1 MCLLLHDE
9 LRNVIIVSMTS
20 WLPSIEGR
28 SGPKYLAIAD
38 SISEAI
44 TSGTL
49 DQGSKLPPQRNLAY
63 DLGVTLGTVTR
74 AYREVERRGLTGGE
88 VGRGTFVL
96 GPKDGRRDIFMAQQ
110 PLAPNIVEMIHAIP
124 VIRLDD
130 PVFADTLRTIADE
143 PEVNRLLGYQTG
155 NQNEAHMRGAVT
167 WLRRCGLDIDEH
179 NVTITT
185 GGQQAI
191 LAALMAV
198 AEPGDTILVEEL
210 TFPGM
215 IHLARTLG
223 YRLEPVAMD
232 DMGLMPEALENH
244 CKHSSAK
251 VLYCMP
257 TLHNP
262 TLATMPLE
270 RRKEIV
276 ALAEKYGLMIIEDDI
291 WGMMA
296 ESGIPTIASL
306 LPSQTV
312 YLASL
317 SKCLAGGLRT
327 GFTAASPTITQKLRA
342 AVKMICW
349 MAPPL
354 MVEIAT
360 RWIADGTAEKLTE
373 QQKKLTA
380 TRVDLLRSHLKS
392 FGLISHATAHHA
404 WLPLPEPWRSED
416 FRLELERRGVHVLTE
431 SAFAA
436 GRKSS
441 TPAIRLTVGQP
452 DNDAAIERAAEAF
465 VDILS
470 GRRQRDEMF
479 L

>member
-1 MCLLLHDE
+1 
-9 LRNVIIVSMTS
+9 MTS

-38 SISEAI
+38 AISEAI
-44 TSGTL
+44 GEGTL
-49 DQGSKLPPQRNLAY
+49 AQGSKLPPQRNLAY
-63 DLGVTLGTVTR
+63 DLGVTLGTITR
-74 AYREVERRGLTGGE
+74 AYREVERRGLTDGE

-96 GPKDGRRDIFMAQQ
+96 GPRDGRQDIFMAQQ
-110 PLAPNIVEMIHAIP
+110 PVAPNIVEMIHAIP

-130 PVFADTLRTIADE
+130 PVFASTLHEIADD

-155 NQNEAHMRGAVT
+155 TLNDRHVAAGVD
-167 WLRRCGLDIDEH
+167 WLRLCGLDVTD
-179 NVTITT
+179 NNLTITT

-215 IHLARTLG
+215 IRLARTLG

-232 DMGLMPEALENH
+232 EHGMLPDALETH

-257 TLHNP
+257 TMHNP
-262 TLATMPLE
+262 TLATMPLARRQEIARIAE
-270 RRKEIV
+270 RH
-276 ALAEKYGLMIIEDDI
+276 GLMVIEDDI
-291 WGMMA
+291 WGMIA
-296 ESGIPTIASL
+296 DSGIPPMTTM
-306 LPSQTV
+306 LPTQAV

-327 GFTAASPTITQKLRA
+327 GYVAASPMITPKLRA

-349 MAPPL
+349 MPPPL

-360 RWIADGTAEKLTE
+360 RWINDGTAERLTE
-373 QQKKLTA
+373 EQK
-380 TRVDLLRSHLKS
+380 RVTSVRGDMVREHLDQY
-392 FGLISHATAHHA
+392 GLISHPTAHHA

-431 SAFAA
+431 SAFCA

-441 TPAIRLTVGQP
+441 APAIRLTFGQP
-452 DNDAAIERAAEAF
+452 ADDSAIERAAAT
-465 VDILS
+465 VADTLT
-470 GRRQRDEMF
+470 GRQQRDDMF

>member
-1 MCLLLHDE
+1 
-9 LRNVIIVSMTS
+9 MTS

-38 SISEAI
+38 AISEAI
-44 TSGTL
+44 ANCTL
-49 DQGSKLPPQRNLAY
+49 AQGSKLPPQRNLAY
-63 DLGVTLGTVTR
+63 DLGVTLGTITR

-96 GPKDGRRDIFMAQQ
+96 GPRDSRRDIFMSQQ
-110 PLAPNIVEMIHAIP
+110 PLAPNMVEMIHAIP

-130 PVFADTLRTIADE
+130 PIFADTLRTIADT
-143 PEVNRLLGYQTG
+143 PDVNRLLGYQTQSLEDSHIEG
-155 NQNEAHMRGAVT
+155 GVT
-167 WLRRCGLDIDEH
+167 WLKMCGLDVGPD
-179 NVTITT
+179 NVAITT

-210 TFPGM
+210 TFPGI

-223 YRLEPVAMD
+223 FRLEVVPMD
-232 DMGLMPEALENH
+232 ADGMKPDALEAI

-257 TLHNP
+257 TLQNP
-262 TLATMPLE
+262 TLATMPEE
-270 RRKEIV
+270 RRREI
-276 ALAEKYGLMIIEDDI
+276 AAIAEKYGLMVIEDDI
-291 WGMMA
+291 WGMM
-296 ESGIPTIASL
+296 SDDNIPVLANILPQQTI
-306 LPSQTV
+306 

-327 GFTAASPTITQKLRA
+327 GYTAATPAINRKIRA

-349 MAPPL
+349 MPTPL

-360 RWIADGTAEKLTE
+360 RWINDGTAERLTE
-373 QQKKLTA
+373 RQKIVTH
-380 TRVDLLRSHLKS
+380 TRVEMLRAHLGPH
-392 FGLISHATAHHA
+392 GLISHPTAHHA
-404 WLPLPEPWRSED
+404 WLPLSDSWRSED
-416 FRLELERRGVHVLTE
+416 FRVELERLGVHVLAE
-431 SAFAA
+431 SAFAP
-436 GRKSS
+436 GRKP
-441 TPAIRLTVGQP
+441 TAPAVRLTVGQP
-452 DNDAAIERAAEAF
+452 SADLAIERAAEIIA
-465 VDILS
+465 DALT
-470 GRRQRDEMF
+470 GRRQRDDMF